1 MCKNIFYEVLYI
13 LILILTPKDI
23 YNLLNRKSLMRKQAQ
38 KTKKLAQDHKASDEW
53 RNCKSKQNLGLKTM
67 LFPLVI

>member
-13 LILILTPKDI
+13 LIILTPKNI
-23 YNLLNRKSLMRKQAQ
+23 YNLLIEKAWWENRVRKA
-38 KTKKLAQDHKASDEW
+38 KKLAQDHKASDEW

-67 LFPLVI
+67 LFPLAI